1 MDGRAATRFLLEP
14 GSGGFFATFPPVT
27 DPAPPTEPMLPRPSM
42 YRRMG
47 IAAAIVAGGVLLSRI
62 LGLVRQIVFAWLL
75 GAGATG
81 DEYFVAFVIPD
92 LLNYL
97 LAGAYMAI
105 TLIPLL
111 SKRFAS
117 GDEEDARNAFW
128 AVTRP
133 LTLAISGLVLL
144 AMPFVEPILRAI
156 EPGFTEAQV
165 QEAARLTRIVLPAQV
180 FFILGQLFTAWQFA
194 REKFVIPTLG
204 PIVYNLGIIAGGLI
218 GGVGRDDPG
227 ADGFAWGALAG
238 AFVGIFALQWWG
250 AHREGL
256 RLPGSP
262 TGRHPAVRRYFALA
276 IPLMLGQSLVVL
288 DEQLGRAFG
297 SLTEDGGV
305 SWLTFGRQTML
316 VPVGVIAQAAGVA
329 AYPFLAR
336 LAAEGKHRE
345 LAAAVGRAVR
355 FVTVLSLA
363 AAAGLMA
370 MSIPIIRT
378 LYERGSFA
386 PMDTIATAGTVV
398 LFAIGVPMWGIQQ
411 ILARG
416 FYAREEMWA
425 PVVIGTAATV
435 AAVPI
440 YWGLNE
446 AMGVDGLALA
456 SSLSITLYTIG
467 LGALWY
473 RRTATAELWPV
484 VRTLAGNLPLAAA
497 AGGAAW
503 LATEWVLD
511 TLGRTGFVSNLVALA
526 VGGVVLLAI
535 ALGPK
540 PVRRDLARR

>member
-1 MDGRAATRFLLEP
+1 
-14 GSGGFFATFPPVT
+14 
-27 DPAPPTEPMLPRPSM
+27 
-42 YRRMG
+42 MG
-47 IAAAIVAGGVLLSRI
+47 IAAAIVAGGVFLSRV

-111 SKRFAS
+111 SKRFAA
-117 GDEEDARNAFW
+117 GDEDDARRAFW

-133 LTLAISGLVLL
+133 LTLAITGLVLIT
-144 AMPFVEPILRAI
+144 MPFVEPILRAI
-156 EPGFTEAQV
+156 EPGFTEGQV
-165 QEAARLTRIVLPAQV
+165 QEAARLTRIVLPAQL

-204 PIVYNLGIIAGGLI
+204 PIVYNLGIIAGGLL

-227 ADGFAWGALAG
+227 AGGFAWGALAG
-238 AFVGIFALQWWG
+238 AFVGIFVLQWWG

-256 RLPGSP
+256 RLPDSLR
-262 TGRHPAVRRYFALA
+262 GRHPVVRRYFALA

-345 LAAAVGRAVR
+345 MAAAVGRAVR
-355 FVTVLSLA
+355 FVIVLSLA
-363 AAAGLMA
+363 AAAGLIA

-378 LYERGSFA
+378 LYERGSFE

-398 LFAIGVPMWGIQQ
+398 FFAIGVPMWGIQQ

-425 PVVIGTAATV
+425 PVTIGTAATV
-435 AAVPI
+435 AAVPV
-440 YWGLNE
+440 YWYLND

-467 LGALWY
+467 LGVVWY
-473 RRTATAELWPV
+473 RRTATTELWPV
-484 VRTLAGNLPLAAA
+484 VKTFAGNLPVAAL

-503 LATEWVLD
+503 LAAEWMLD
-511 TLGRTGFVSNLVALA
+511 TFGMGGFLGNLAALG
-526 VGGVVLLAI
+526 VGGMVLLAI

>member
-1 MDGRAATRFLLEP
+1 
-14 GSGGFFATFPPVT
+14 
-27 DPAPPTEPMLPRPSM
+27 
-42 YRRMG
+42 MG
-47 IAAAIVAGGVLLSRI
+47 IAAAIVAGGVFLSRI

-111 SKRFAS
+111 AKRFAV
-117 GDEEDARNAFW
+117 GDEDDARRAFW

-133 LTLAISGLVLL
+133 LTLAIAGLVLI
-144 AMPFVEPILRAI
+144 AMPFVETILRTI

-165 QEAARLTRIVLPAQV
+165 REAARLTRIVLPAQL

-204 PIVYNLGIIAGGLI
+204 PIVYNLGIIAGGLL
-218 GGVGRDDPG
+218 GGIGRDDPG
-227 ADGFAWGALAG
+227 ADGFAWGALTG
-238 AFVGIFALQWWG
+238 AFVGIFVLQWWG

-256 RLPGSP
+256 RLPGSIR
-262 TGRHPAVRRYFALA
+262 GRHPAVRRYFALA

-345 LAAAVGRAVR
+345 MAAAVGRAVR
-355 FVTVLSLA
+355 FVVVLSLA

-370 MSIPIIRT
+370 MSIPIVRT
-378 LYERGSFA
+378 LYERGSFE

-440 YWGLNE
+440 YWVLHE

-467 LGALWY
+467 LATVWY
-473 RRTATAELWPV
+473 RRTATVEMFPV
-484 VRTLAGNLPLAAA
+484 VRTLAGSLPLAAA
-497 AGGAAW
+497 AGVASW
-503 LATEWVLD
+503 LASEWVLD
-511 TLGRTGFVSNLVALA
+511 TLGAQGFFNNLVALT
-526 VGGVVLLAI
+526 VGGIVLVSI
-535 ALGPK
+535 ALGPS

>member
-1 MDGRAATRFLLEP
+1 
-14 GSGGFFATFPPVT
+14 
-27 DPAPPTEPMLPRPSM
+27 
-42 YRRMG
+42 MG

-111 SKRFAS
+111 AKRFAA
-117 GDEEDARNAFW
+117 GDEADAQQAFW
-128 AVTRP
+128 AITRP
-133 LTLAISGLVLL
+133 LTLAIAGLVLV
-144 AMPFVEPILRAI
+144 AMPFVEPILRAV
-156 EPGFTEAQV
+156 EPGFTDSQV
-165 QEAARLTRIVLPAQV
+165 AEAARLTRIVLPAQL

-204 PIVYNLGIIAGGLI
+204 PIIYNLGIIAGGLL
-218 GGVGRDDPG
+218 GGLGRDDPG
-227 ADGFAWGALAG
+227 AEGFAWGALGG
-238 AFVGIFALQWWG
+238 AFLGIFVLQWWG

-256 RLPGSP
+256 RLPASLSG
-262 TGRHPAVRRYFALA
+262 GHPAVRRYFALA

-336 LAAEGKHRE
+336 LAADGKPRE

-355 FVTVLSLA
+355 FVIVLSLA

-370 MSIPIIRT
+370 MSVPIVRA
-378 LYERGSFA
+378 LYERGSFE

-425 PVVIGTAATV
+425 PVVIGTAAT
-435 AAVPI
+435 AAAIPL
-440 YWGLNE
+440 YWVLND
-446 AMGVDGLALA
+446 ALGVEGLALA
-456 SSLSITLYTIG
+456 SSLSITLYTAG
-467 LGALWY
+467 LAVVWY
-473 RRTATAELWPV
+473 RRTSPGELGPV
-484 VRTLAGNLPLAAA
+484 ARTLTGNLPLAAA
-497 AGGAAW
+497 AGAAAW
-503 LATEWVLD
+503 LASEWVLD
-511 TLGRTGFVSNLVALA
+511 TLGVSGFLDNLLA
-526 VGGVVLLAI
+526 VAAGGVVLLAI
-535 ALGPK
+535 ALGPV
-540 PVRRDLARR
+540 PVRRDLASGH

>member
-1 MDGRAATRFLLEP
+1 
-14 GSGGFFATFPPVT
+14 
-27 DPAPPTEPMLPRPSM
+27 
-42 YRRMG
+42 MG
-47 IAAAIVAGGVLLSRI
+47 IAAAIVAGGVLLSRV

-75 GAGATG
+75 GAGSTG

-111 SKRFAS
+111 AKRFAA
-117 GDEEDARNAFW
+117 GDEADAQRAFW
-128 AVTRP
+128 AIARP
-133 LTLAISGLVLL
+133 LTLAIGGLILV
-144 AMPFVEPILRAI
+144 AMPFVEPVLRAI
-156 EPGFTEAQV
+156 EPGFTDAQV
-165 QEAARLTRIVLPAQV
+165 SEAARLTRIVLPAQV

-204 PIVYNLGIIAGGLI
+204 PIIYNVGIIAGGLL
-218 GGVGRDDPG
+218 GGLGRDDPG
-227 ADGFAWGALAG
+227 AEGFAWGALGG
-238 AFVGIFALQWWG
+238 AFLGIFVLQWWG

-256 RLPGSP
+256 RLPGRLL
-262 TGRHPAVRRYFALA
+262 GRHPAVRRYFALA

-355 FVTVLSLA
+355 FVIVLSLA

-370 MSIPIIRT
+370 MSIPIVRT
-378 LYERGSFA
+378 LYERGSFE
-386 PMDTIATAGTVV
+386 PMDTVATASTVV

-425 PVVIGTAATV
+425 PVLIGTLATV
-435 AAVPI
+435 AAVPM
-440 YWGLNE
+440 YWALND
-446 AMGVDGLALA
+446 ALGVEGLALA
-456 SSLSITLYTIG
+456 SSLAITLYTAG
-467 LGALWY
+467 LAIVWY
-473 RRTATAELWPV
+473 RRTSPKELRPV
-484 VRTLAGNLPLAAA
+484 ARTLAGNLPLAAA
-497 AGGAAW
+497 AGAAAW
-503 LATEWVLD
+503 FTSEWVLD
-511 TLGRTGFVSNLVALA
+511 TL
-526 VGGVVLLAI
+526 
-535 ALGPK
+535 
-540 PVRRDLARR
+540 